1 MDAYNKIRNKR
12 LDCLGIKFFS
22 FNIKVDNSHDRWKII
37 MLTPVLIFQWLVV
50 IADAIIY
57 AVISFFGVIIV
68 ILAFAM
74 ADGDDYWAEGGMPL
88 PGESKIESTD

>member
-1 MDAYNKIRNKR
+1 MHI
-12 LDCLGIKFFS
+12 
-22 FNIKVDNSHDRWKII
+22 
-37 MLTPVLIFQWLVV
+37 PVLIFQWLVS

-57 AVISFFGVIIV
+57 AVISFFGVIII

-88 PGESKIESTD
+88 PGETKIESTE

>member
-1 MDAYNKIRNKR
+1 MHI
-12 LDCLGIKFFS
+12 
-22 FNIKVDNSHDRWKII
+22 
-37 MLTPVLIFQWLVV
+37 PVLILQWLVS

-57 AVISFFGVIIV
+57 AVVSFIGIIIV
-68 ILAFAM
+68 VIAFAM

>member
-1 MDAYNKIRNKR
+1 MHI
-12 LDCLGIKFFS
+12 
-22 FNIKVDNSHDRWKII
+22 
-37 MLTPVLIFQWLVV
+37 PVLIFQWLVA
-50 IADAIIY
+50 IADVIIY

>member
-1 MDAYNKIRNKR
+1 MHI
-12 LDCLGIKFFS
+12 
-22 FNIKVDNSHDRWKII
+22 
-37 MLTPVLIFQWLVV
+37 PVLIFQWLVA

-74 ADGDDYWAEGGMPL
+74 ADGNDYWAEGGMPL

>member
-1 MDAYNKIRNKR
+1 MHI
-12 LDCLGIKFFS
+12 
-22 FNIKVDNSHDRWKII
+22 
-37 MLTPVLIFQWLVV
+37 PVLIFQWLVA

-57 AVISFFGVIIV
+57 AVISFFGVIII

-88 PGESKIESTD
+88 PGESKIESTE

>member
-1 MDAYNKIRNKR
+1 MHIP
-12 LDCLGIKFFS
+12 L
-22 FNIKVDNSHDRWKII
+22 
-37 MLTPVLIFQWLVV
+37 LIFQWLVS

-57 AVISFFGVIIV
+57 AVISFFGVIII

-88 PGESKIESTD
+88 PGESKIESTE